1 IASGG
6 DARLSHDP
14 HFVMEVQQA
23 RTPEELRR
31 WGLFGEAVPA
41 LSFDEL
47 VPSPL
52 AVTGTVSGQV
62 RWLDP
67 EGHPHLVRGAFVQ
80 ILDGTT
86 LGLLATS
93 FTGLDGV
100 NSATVTADSVQVRV
114 FSRDLD
120 GTRVR
125 VFYAGQPNSPYFLQS
140 PVTPMAA
147 GATIDI
153 TSEQPIRGIP
163 GAQSPDT
170 PGDRNARA
178 FSVYDA

>member
-1 IASGG
+1 
-6 DARLSHDP
+6 
-14 HFVMEVQQA
+14 
-23 RTPEELRR
+23 
-31 WGLFGEAVPA
+31 
-41 LSFDEL
+41 
-47 VPSPL
+47 
-52 AVTGTVSGQV
+52 
-62 RWLDP
+62 
-67 EGHPHLVRGAFVQ
+67 RGAFVQ

-100 NSATVTADSVQVRV
+100 YSATVTADSVQVRV

-125 VFYAGQPNSPYFLQS
+125 VFYAGQPNSPYFLQY

-178 FSVYDA
+178 FSVYDAMITYWLQANLLTRGAMPAAMVNFYSSSVASPGGGPCP